1 MRLSFNHSFTVSQE
15 GYAVTGGPMRILLIE
30 DDPVFA
36 QSIELMLS
44 TGSFE
49 VETTS
54 FGEEGIDIGKL
65 DRHDLILL
73 DLNLPDMS
81 GYDVLR
87 VLRVA
92 KVQTPILILSGLA
105 TIENKVK
112 GLGFGADDYL
122 TKPFHKD
129 ELVARIHAVVRRSAR
144 DAEPVLQCGDLIIKQ
159 QLKRAEVA
167 RTPVPLTT
175 REFQLLELL
184 ALRQGSTITKE
195 MILNRMYGGMDEPE
209 LKIIDVYICK
219 LRKKL
224 AAASGGRDYIET
236 VWGRGY
242 MLREPQLCKVAV

>member
-1 MRLSFNHSFTVSQE
+1 
-15 GYAVTGGPMRILLIE
+15 MRILLIE
-30 DDPVFA
+30 DDPVVA

-44 TGSFE
+44 TGPFE

-54 FGEEGIDIGKL
+54 LGGDGVDIGKL

-129 ELVARIHAVVRRSAR
+129 ELVARIHAIVRRSAR
-144 DAEPVLQCGDLIIKQ
+144 DAEPVIQCGDLIIKQ

-167 RTPVPLTT
+167 GTPVPLTT